1 MAKRQRYDLDFKR
14 RAVARMHKCDN
25 VVQLAD
31 ELKVDRSLLYQW
43 RQQLEGRPATTRA
56 DLSEARVSTE
66 ERRLL
71 AENRRLKEALGE
83 KALEA
88 DFFAGALRRLEEQR
102 QSSTAS
108 GETVCTPKSGRGDS
122 GRKAN

>member
-1 MAKRQRYDLDFKR
+1 MAKHQRYDLDFKR
-14 RAVARMHKCDN
+14 RAVARMRKCDS
-25 VVQLAD
+25 VVQLAE
-31 ELKVDRSLLYQW
+31 ELNVDRSLLYQW

-66 ERRLL
+66 EKRLL

-102 QSSTAS
+102 QSSSAA